1 MNRSRNVCGLAIA
14 ALVLVSP
21 AFGETVEYARD
32 GEVLFSIDYPDG
44 WIIDTDFEAEAKEAG
59 TYQDGGPKIDIVEAM
74 PADDT
79 RAWIGVWIAPEVA
92 NLEEAV
98 EYGRSLSEFLLA
110 DVEASDPETGTLNG
124 MDKISIEG
132 VARKDGNEVEF
143 GLAFFQASEDAVGAV
158 LYVGETGAWDEHE
171 DELEAIAAS
180 IRSAS

>member
-1 MNRSRNVCGLAIA
+1 MNWYRHLCGLAIA
-14 ALVLVSP
+14 ALILVGP

-44 WIIDTDFEAEAKEAG
+44 WSIDTDFDAEAKEAG

-74 PADDT
+74 PVDGT
-79 RAWIGVWIAPEVA
+79 RAWIGVWIAPEVT

-110 DVEASDPETGTLNG
+110 EVEASEPEAGTLNG
-124 MDKISIEG
+124 MDQISIEG

-143 GLAFFQASEDAVGAV
+143 GLAFFQASADAVGAV
-158 LYVGETGAWDEHE
+158 LYIGETGAWDEHE